1 MNYHLSVGAGKD
13 HLLTAQEFIELSQLN
28 GWGKRRTYDLAKVEK
43 ALENTFFLVTI
54 RAREGELIG
63 CARALSDDL
72 FFTTIPDIFVHPQY
86 QGKGLGTQLM
96 ETIKTRLG
104 HTTIFFGA
112 QPGKE
117 AFYEKLGFEEGL
129 QSYVGKFV
137 SSLG

>member
-1 MNYHLSVGAGKD
+1 MGSGKD

-28 GWGKRRTYDLAKVEK
+28 GWGKGKTYDLSKVEN
-43 ALENTFFLVTI
+43 ALKNTFFLVTI
-54 RAREGELIG
+54 RTHSGELIG
-63 CARALSDDL
+63 CARALSDDM

-86 QGKGLGTQLM
+86 QRTGLGTQLM

-104 HTTIFFGA
+104 HTAIFFGA

-117 AFYEKLGFEEGL
+117 AFYEKLGFEKGL

-137 SSLG
+137 SSVG